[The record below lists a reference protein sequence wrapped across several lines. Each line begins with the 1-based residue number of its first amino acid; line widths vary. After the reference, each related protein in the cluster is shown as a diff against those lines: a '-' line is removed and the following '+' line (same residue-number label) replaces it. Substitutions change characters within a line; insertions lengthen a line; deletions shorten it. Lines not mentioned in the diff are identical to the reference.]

1 MCLKPPL
8 CCFRTV
14 YCKKRFVS
22 VRVGPLMGVTATGR
36 VTYAVVGEIGVAV
49 ITVVPADERESVVS
63 VGIGVEG

>member
-1 MCLKPPL
+1 
-8 CCFRTV
+8 
-14 YCKKRFVS
+14 
-22 VRVGPLMGVTATGR
+22 MGVTATGR